1 MFRKQKQITL
11 LAALFLMGISAAQS
25 QESKNLSLSDAVNT
39 AMQYN
44 TSMLNSKLDVEIA
57 RKKVWETTA
66 MGLPHVD
73 ITSAYTFLPKV
84 PSIPANVFDP
94 NAPEGQMMELGVK
107 NQITGDLTASQLIF
121 SGAYIVGLQATRVYY
136 ELTQQN
142 NEKTR
147 LDVIESVINT
157 YHMIQITEKARAVLA
172 QNLENIEKTLFEITE
187 MNKQGFVE
195 RTDVDQL
202 EVTANGVRNAISQ
215 IDSNLEMAYRLLKI
229 QLGFQEEVSLKV
241 SDELA
246 ENDSLTAASLALV
259 NESFILENNV
269 DYKLILN
276 AQEIAKLNLKL
287 AKSEY
292 LPTLSGYYRHSEKL
306 KSPFFDFAPKDMLGV
321 NLSLPIFS
329 SGERSSKVA
338 QKKYEVEKSE
348 NTRIFVSNSLIMQ
361 ANQLQADLRIKLDK
375 LQIQKKTKDLSDQIY
390 QTTLEKYKEGLST
403 STDLLTA
410 QNQYLSNLST
420 YYQNIGDVLSAKSK
434 LEKVF
439 NINQDYTS
447 TDTVK

>member
-1 MFRKQKQITL
+1 MLNKQKQIFL
-11 LAALFLMGISAAQS
+11 LFLLVFSGIMTARS
-25 QESKNLSLSDAVNT
+25 QEAQNLSLKDAVNI

-44 TSMLNSKLDVEIA
+44 TSMMNSKLDLEIA

-73 ITSAYTFLPKV
+73 IASAYTFLPKV
-84 PSIPANVFDP
+84 PTIPANMFDP
-94 NAPEGQMMELGVK
+94 NAPEGQMIELGVK

-121 SGAYIVGLQATRVYY
+121 SGAYIVGLQATRVYFD
-136 ELTQQN
+136 LTLQN

-147 LDVIESVINT
+147 LEVIESVINT
-157 YHMIQITEKARAVLA
+157 YHMIQITEQGRKVLA

-229 QLGFQEEVSLKV
+229 QLGMQEEGKIVV
-241 SDELA
+241 SDELVS
-246 ENDSLTAASLALV
+246 NDTLTFSSLSLI
-259 NESFILENNV
+259 NESFVLDNNI
-269 DYKLILN
+269 DYRLIVN
-276 AQEIAKLNLKL
+276 AEEIAKLNYKL

-292 LPTLSGYYRHSEKL
+292 LPVLSGFYRHSEKL
-306 KSPFFDFAPKDMLGV
+306 ETPFFDFAPKDILGI

-329 SGERSSKVA
+329 SGERSSRVA
-338 QKKYEVEKSE
+338 QKRYEVEKSA
-348 NTRIFVSNSLIMQ
+348 NTRVFVSNSLIMQ
-361 ANQLQADLRIKLDK
+361 ANQLQSDLRIKLEK
-375 LQIQKKTKDLSDQIY
+375 LQIQIKTKDLSDQIY

-410 QNQYLSNLST
+410 QNQFLTNLST
-420 YYQNIGDVLSAKSK
+420 YYQNIGDVLAAKSK
-434 LEKVF
+434 LERVF
-439 NINQDYTS
+439 NINQNYYT
-447 TDTVK
+447 DETVK

>member
-1 MFRKQKQITL
+1 MLRKHKQIVL
-11 LAALFLMGISAAQS
+11 LVALFLSGTVFSMAQEP
-25 QESKNLSLSDAVNT
+25 QKLSLQEAVNM

-44 TSMLNSKLDVEIA
+44 TSMMNSKLDVEIA
-57 RKKVWETTA
+57 HKKIWETTA

-121 SGAYIVGLQATRVYY
+121 NGAYIVGLQATKVYY
-136 ELTQQN
+136 DLTLQN
-142 NEKTR
+142 NEKTK

-157 YHMIQITEKARAVLA
+157 YHMIQITEEGRKVLV
-172 QNLENIEKTLFEITE
+172 QNLENIEKTLYEIGE

-195 RTDVDQL
+195 KTDVDQL
-202 EVTANGVRNAISQ
+202 EVTANSVRNAISQ

-229 QLGFQEEVSLKV
+229 QLGMQETGTIQLA
-241 SDELA
+241 DELVS
-246 ENDSLTAASLALV
+246 NDSLTTSSLALV
-259 NESFILENNV
+259 NEPFTLENNV
-269 DYKLILN
+269 DYKLILS
-276 AQEIAKLNLKL
+276 AQKIAKLNLKL
-287 AKSEY
+287 AKSDY
-292 LPTLSGYYRHSEKL
+292 YPTLNGYYRHSEKL
-306 KSPFFDFAPKDMLGV
+306 KSPFFDFAPKDMLGI

-329 SGERSSKVA
+329 SGERSAKVA

-348 NTRIFVSNSLIMQ
+348 NTRVFVSNSLVMQ
-361 ANQLQADLRIKLDK
+361 ANQYQSDLKIKLEK
-375 LQIQKKTKDLSDQIY
+375 LQIQKKTKDLSDRIY

-410 QNQYLSNLST
+410 QNQYLSNLTT
-420 YYQNIGDVLSAKSK
+420 YFQNIGDVLTAKSK
-434 LEKVF
+434 LEKLF
-439 NINQDYTS
+439 NINQDYL
-447 TDTVK
+447 VP

>member
-1 MFRKQKQITL
+1 MFRKQKQIIL
-11 LAALFLMGISAAQS
+11 LIALFLSGTLFSKAQEP
-25 QESKNLSLSDAVNT
+25 QKLSLKEAVNT

-44 TSMLNSKLDVEIA
+44 TSMMNSKLDVEIA
-57 RKKVWETTA
+57 HKKIWETTA
-66 MGLPHVD
+66 LGLPHINVS
-73 ITSAYTFLPKV
+73 SAYTFLPKV

-107 NQITGDLTASQLIF
+107 NQLTGDLVASQLIF
-121 SGAYIVGLQATRVYY
+121 NGAYIVGLQATKVYY
-136 ELTQQN
+136 NLTLQN
-142 NEKTR
+142 NEKTK

-157 YHMIQITEKARAVLA
+157 YHMIQITEEGRKILV
-172 QNLENIEKTLFEITE
+172 QNLENIDKTLFEIGE

-195 RTDVDQL
+195 KSDVDQL

-229 QLGFQEEVSLKV
+229 QLGMQEAGTIQLA
-241 SDELA
+241 DEL
-246 ENDSLTAASLALV
+246 EPNDSLTASSLALV
-259 NESFILENNV
+259 GEQFSLERNI
-269 DYKLILN
+269 DYQLIETAKKVAILN
-276 AQEIAKLNLKL
+276 YKL

-292 LPTLSGYYRHSEKL
+292 LPVLNGYYSHTEKL
-306 KSPFFDFAPKDMLGV
+306 KSPFFDFAPKDILGI

-329 SGERSSKVA
+329 SGERMAKVA

-361 ANQLQADLRIKLDK
+361 ANQYQSDLRIKLEK
-375 LQIQKKTKDLSDQIY
+375 LQIQKKTKELSDQIY

-410 QNQYLSNLST
+410 QNQYLTNLST
-420 YYQNIGDVLSAKSK
+420 YYQNIGDVLTARSK
-434 LEKVF
+434 LEKLF
-439 NINQDYTS
+439 NINQDYP
-447 TDTVK
+447 VQGAN

>member
-1 MFRKQKQITL
+1 MFRKQKQIVLLVTL
-11 LAALFLMGISAAQS
+11 FLSGALFSEAQET
-25 QESKNLSLSDAVNT
+25 QKLSLKAAINK

-44 TSMLNSKLDVEIA
+44 TSMMNSKLDLEIA
-57 RKKVWETTA
+57 HKKIWETTA

-94 NAPEGQMMELGVK
+94 KAPEGQMMELGVK

-121 SGAYIVGLQATRVYY
+121 NGAYIVGLQATKVYY
-136 ELTQQN
+136 DLTLQN
-142 NEKTR
+142 NEKTK

-157 YHMIQITEKARAVLA
+157 YHMIQITEEGRKILV
-172 QNLENIEKTLFEITE
+172 QNLENIDKTLFEIGE
-187 MNKQGFVE
+187 MYKQGFVE
-195 RTDVDQL
+195 KSDVDQL

-229 QLGFQEEVSLKV
+229 QLGMQEAGAIQLA
-241 SDELA
+241 DELVS
-246 ENDSLTAASLALV
+246 NDSLTVSSLALV
-259 NESFILENNV
+259 NESFTLENSV
-269 DYKLILN
+269 DYKLVET
-276 AQEIAKLNLKL
+276 AQQVAKLNYKL

-292 LPTLSGYYRHSEKL
+292 LPVLNGYYRHSEKL
-306 KSPFFDFAPKDMLGV
+306 KSPFFDFAPKDVVGI

-329 SGERSSKVA
+329 SGERMTKIA

-348 NTRIFVSNSLIMQ
+348 NTKIFVSNSLIMQ
-361 ANQLQADLRIKLDK
+361 ANQLQSDLKIKLDK
-375 LQIQKKTKDLSDQIY
+375 LQIQKKTKDLSDHIY
-390 QTTLEKYKEGLST
+390 QTTLEKYKEGLSS

-420 YYQNIGDVLSAKSK
+420 YYQNIGDVLTAKSK
-434 LEKVF
+434 LEKQF
-439 NINQDYTS
+439 NINQDYS
-447 TDTVK
+447 AQ

>member
-1 MFRKQKQITL
+1 MFRKHKQIVL
-11 LAALFLMGISAAQS
+11 LVSLFLSGTMFSEAQEP
-25 QESKNLSLSDAVNT
+25 QKLTLEEAVNM

-44 TSMLNSKLDVEIA
+44 TSMMNSKLDLEIA
-57 RKKVWETTA
+57 HKKIWETTA
-66 MGLPHVD
+66 LGLPHIN

-121 SGAYIVGLQATRVYY
+121 NGAYIVGLQATRVYY
-136 ELTQQN
+136 DLTIQN

-157 YHMIQITEKARAVLA
+157 YHMIQITEEGRKILV
-172 QNLENIEKTLFEITE
+172 QNLENIEKTLYEIGE

-195 RTDVDQL
+195 KTDVDQL

-229 QLGFQEEVSLKV
+229 QLGMQEAGTIQLA
-241 SDELA
+241 DEL
-246 ENDSLTAASLALV
+246 ESNDSLTVSSLALV
-259 NESFILENNV
+259 NEQFSLERNI
-269 DYKLILN
+269 DYQLIET
-276 AQEIAKLNLKL
+276 AQRVAKLNYKL

-292 LPTLSGYYRHSEKL
+292 LPVLNGFYSHTEKL
-306 KSPFFDFAPKDMLGV
+306 KAPFFDFAPKDILGI

-361 ANQLQADLRIKLDK
+361 ANQYQSDLKIKLEQ
-375 LQIQKKTKDLSDQIY
+375 LQIQKKTRDLSDQIY

-410 QNQYLSNLST
+410 QNQYLSNLSI
-420 YYQNIGDVLSAKSK
+420 YYQNIGDVLTARSK
-434 LEKVF
+434 LEKLF
-439 NINQDYTS
+439 NINQDYI
-447 TDTVK
+447 VQ

>member
-1 MFRKQKQITL
+1 MFRKHKQIVL
-11 LAALFLMGISAAQS
+11 LVALFLSGTLFSEAQEA
-25 QESKNLSLSDAVNT
+25 QKLTLKEAVNT

-44 TSMLNSKLDVEIA
+44 TSMMNSKIDLEIA
-57 RKKVWETTA
+57 HKKIWETTA

-73 ITSAYTFLPKV
+73 IASAYTFLPKV

-121 SGAYIVGLQATRVYY
+121 NGAYIVGLQATKVYY
-136 ELTQQN
+136 DLTLQN
-142 NEKTR
+142 NEKTK

-157 YHMIQITEKARAVLA
+157 YHMIQITEEGRKILV
-172 QNLENIEKTLFEITE
+172 QNLENIEKTLYEIGE

-195 RTDVDQL
+195 KTDVDQL
-202 EVTANGVRNAISQ
+202 EVTANSVRNAISQ

-229 QLGFQEEVSLKV
+229 QLGMQEAGTIQLA
-241 SDELA
+241 DEL
-246 ENDSLTAASLALV
+246 ESNDSLTVSSMALV
-259 NESFILENNV
+259 NESFILERNV
-269 DYKLILN
+269 DYQLTES
-276 AQEIAKLNLKL
+276 AQKVAKLNYKL

-292 LPTLSGYYRHSEKL
+292 LPVLNGYYRHSEKL
-306 KSPFFDFAPKDMLGV
+306 KAPFFDFSPKDMLGI

-338 QKKYEVEKSE
+338 QKRYEVEKSE
-348 NTRIFVSNSLIMQ
+348 NTRVFVSNSLIMQ
-361 ANQLQADLRIKLDK
+361 ANQYQSDLKVKMEK

-410 QNQYLSNLST
+410 QNQYLSNLT
-420 YYQNIGDVLSAKSK
+420 IYYQNIGDVLTARSK
-434 LEKVF
+434 LEKLF
-439 NINQDYTS
+439 NINQDYS
-447 TDTVK
+447 VQGAN